1 MKILI
6 IKNDGFGDLIIIKD
20 LLKKINKEKNEIDIV
35 LSKHNE
41 IFFNQLINIQN
52 KYVFDLYGPNFN
64 IKKNVPRKDKKLLKK
79 LNNKSY
85 DLCIVLRRYL
95 NTEQV
100 AILNHINTKKIF
112 LCYQFYNSEIE
123 LKKKFFKINVPKHYI
138 NDYDYFFYFL
148 KKIKLLKYN
157 SKYLINK
164 RHKKNNYLV
173 LNLSGEKQFKEIDNL
188 EILLKIILKNFNNKI
203 YLIGKTFN
211 KQMNVK
217 INKKLT
223 KIKNINLINLWSK
236 TNFKYSMK
244 IIKNSEYYVGFDTGL
259 SHYAS
264 LENKKSLIILNSGGA
279 NKWFPHSKNFI
290 SNTTYWVYNT
300 ACAGCNFSGNYNKC
314 HYNVRYCVD
323 NIFLEKDKVN
333 NNFIKF
339 LKNKSVKFINYS
351 NNNFISTDWNQ
362 KAKNI
367 EFKII
372 NKSGYLNDSKKF
384 LNNLYF
390 IFKNFFILIK
400 NQNKII
406 LTIKLLLKNLVSL
419 FYQTIIR

>member
-138 NDYDYFFYFL
+138 ND
-148 KKIKLLKYN
+148 
-157 SKYLINK
+157 
-164 RHKKNNYLV
+164 
-173 LNLSGEKQFKEIDNL
+173 
-188 EILLKIILKNFNNKI
+188 
-203 YLIGKTFN
+203 
-211 KQMNVK
+211 
-217 INKKLT
+217 
-223 KIKNINLINLWSK
+223 
-236 TNFKYSMK
+236 
-244 IIKNSEYYVGFDTGL
+244 
-259 SHYAS
+259 
-264 LENKKSLIILNSGGA
+264 
-279 NKWFPHSKNFI
+279 
-290 SNTTYWVYNT
+290 
-300 ACAGCNFSGNYNKC
+300 
-314 HYNVRYCVD
+314 
-323 NIFLEKDKVN
+323 
-333 NNFIKF
+333 
-339 LKNKSVKFINYS
+339 
-351 NNNFISTDWNQ
+351 
-362 KAKNI
+362 
-367 EFKII
+367 
-372 NKSGYLNDSKKF
+372 
-384 LNNLYF
+384 
-390 IFKNFFILIK
+390 
-400 NQNKII
+400 
-406 LTIKLLLKNLVSL
+406 
-419 FYQTIIR
+419 

>member
-6 IKNDGFGDLIIIKD
+6 IKNDGFGDLIIIKE
-20 LLKKINKEKNEIDIV
+20 LLKKINKKKNKIDIV
-35 LSKHNE
+35 LSNHNE
-41 IFFNQLINIQN
+41 IFFNQLTNIQN

-64 IKKNVPRKDKKLLKK
+64 TKKNVSTKDKKLLKK

-100 AILNHINTKKIF
+100 LILNHINTKKIF
-112 LCYQFYNSEIE
+112 LCHQYFNSKIE
-123 LKKKFFKINVPKHYI
+123 LNKKFFKINVPKLYV

-148 KKIKLLKYN
+148 KKIKLLKSN

-173 LNLSGEKQFKEIDNL
+173 VNLSGEKQFKEIDNL
-188 EILLKIILKNFNNKI
+188 EILLKIILKNYNNKI
-203 YLIGKTFN
+203 YLIGKTLN
-211 KQMNVK
+211 KQINIK
-217 INKKLT
+217 INKKVSR
-223 KIKNINLINLWSK
+223 IKNINLINLWS
-236 TNFKYSMK
+236 TTDFKDSMK
-244 IIKNSEYYVGFDTGL
+244 IINNSEYYVGFDTGL

-279 NKWFPHSKNFI
+279 NKWFPHSQNFI
-290 SNTTYWVYNT
+290 SKTTYWVFNT
-300 ACAGCNFSGNYNKC
+300 ACAGCNFSGNYNNC

-339 LKNKSVKFINYS
+339 LKTNL
-351 NNNFISTDWNQ
+351 
-362 KAKNI
+362 
-367 EFKII
+367 
-372 NKSGYLNDSKKF
+372 LN
-384 LNNLYF
+384 L
-390 IFKNFFILIK
+390 
-400 NQNKII
+400 
-406 LTIKLLLKNLVSL
+406 
-419 FYQTIIR
+419 